1 MGRVRRWSRRGF
13 ASCLLGL
20 LVRPAGM
27 RGQSTADPGVREPP
41 ARITAR
47 TYRADAVILFLGLS
61 IYRRAGVG
69 GGKASL
75 DEMGQGDGLRRTL
88 FFEAGSDPNR
98 AHGLSRLG
106 WMHEIATGP
115 AAAPSEVS
123 YFGVLT
129 SSPEESLETA
139 RKSVDTAPPGRST
152 FSAVSGRNTAGRSRS
167 AITHFE
173 YSSSV
178 RWWDPGLIS
187 YAQSMFRGEG
197 LDWRETA
204 WPGSPNQAPLT
215 FLAALANLS
224 SQRTGRSVGRYVYNE
239 QEYRLELEAQKPT
252 RDPVPLVPFRGK
264 IRNLRT
270 SKETEFRIWLERDAP
285 SPVPVRIEF
294 QPRSFL
300 RLTFEAVS
308 A

>member
-1 MGRVRRWSRRGF
+1 MGQVWEVSRRNFGG
-13 ASCLLGL
+13 CLLCL
-20 LVRPAGM
+20 FFRPPRINGQAAG
-27 RGQSTADPGVREPP
+27 GAEVSGPP
-41 ARITAR
+41 ARIMAR

-75 DEMGQGDGLRRTL
+75 EETGQGAELRRT
-88 FFEAGSDPNR
+88 FFFAAGSDAKR

-106 WMHEIATGP
+106 WIQEVATGP
-115 AAAPSEVS
+115 ASTPSGIS

-129 SSPEESLETA
+129 ASPEESLEHA
-139 RKSVDTAPPGRST
+139 RKSVDASPAGRST
-152 FSAVSGRNTAGRSRS
+152 FSAVSGRNTPAHSRS
-167 AITHFE
+167 ALTHFE
-173 YSSSV
+173 YSSNSL
-178 RWWDPGLIS
+178 WSDPGLIG
-187 YAQSMFRGEG
+187 YAESLFRGEG
-197 LDWRETA
+197 ADWRETA
-204 WPGSPNQAPLT
+204 WPAPPNQTPLT
-215 FLAALANLS
+215 FLAAFTNLLPR
-224 SQRTGRSVGRYVYNE
+224 RTGRAVGRYVYNE

-252 RDPVPLVPFRGK
+252 RDAVPLLPVHGK

-270 SKETEFRIWLERDAP
+270 SNETSFRIWLEKDSA

-300 RLTFEAVS
+300 RLTFESVS